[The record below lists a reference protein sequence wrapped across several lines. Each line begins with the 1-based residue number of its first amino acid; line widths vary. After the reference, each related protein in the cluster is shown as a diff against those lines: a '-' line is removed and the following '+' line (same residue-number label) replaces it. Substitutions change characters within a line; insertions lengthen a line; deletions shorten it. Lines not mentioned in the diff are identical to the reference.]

1 MAVVA
6 KVSADVMEGVA
17 PLTVTFRL
25 SIESGIPSTFLWDFG
40 DGTTSTDDEP
50 THVYT
55 STGYHTV
62 IVKITDTESAVT
74 TIRMG
79 GYIRIGKLDF
89 EADVTKGDPPLQ
101 VNFVNLSAAPTGY
114 FFTGYAWDFGDG
126 SIPASG
132 STGATHTY
140 QDNGNY
146 NVDLSAQMY
155 RL

>member
-6 KVSADVMEGVA
+6 RVSADVMEGIS
-17 PLTVTFRL
+17 PLTVTFSL

-50 THVYT
+50 THTYT

-62 IVKITDTESAVT
+62 IVKITDTDSVET
-74 TIRMG
+74 TVRMG

-89 EADVTKGDPPLQ
+89 EADITEGEPPLQ
-101 VNFVNLSAAPTGY
+101 INFENLSVAPTGY
-114 FFTGYAWDFGDG
+114 YFTGYEWDFGDG

-132 STGATHTY
+132 DTGATHTY
-140 QDNGNY
+140 QDNGNF
-146 NVDLSAQMY
+146 NVILDAQMY